1 MHGFLLAGGT
11 GSRLSPTTRSVN
23 KHLLPVYDKPMIYY
37 PLTTLLLTGI
47 TQVTVVTNSSSVN
60 QFRDLLGEGEEF
72 GISISYAVQ
81 KNADG
86 LPGAIL
92 SALETNRSIED
103 SLTVLGDN
111 IFHGAGLGRNLGQL
125 NVPNRANVLA
135 IEVKNPED
143 FGVAIIDKSNRVIDL
158 VEKPLTLI
166 SSLAIPGYYYLPKGA
181 LSEISSLKK
190 SARGELEITDLLK
203 IYLAKDLLTVHILDR
218 GSSWFDGGTISSLM
232 QASEF
237 VKNSQFRLGQLI
249 GSPHEAA
256 MALNLISPRQVKELC
271 LNNPNSEY
279 WTLVDTLL

>member
-1 MHGFLLAGGT
+1 MHGVLLAGGS

-47 TQVTVVTNSSSVN
+47 TQVTVVTNSSSIN

-81 KNADG
+81 KNTDG
-86 LPGAIL
+86 LPGAIH
-92 SALETNRSIED
+92 SALDTNRSIED
-103 SLTVLGDN
+103 SVTVLGDN
-111 IFHGAGLGRNLGQL
+111 IFYGAGLGRNLGQL
-125 NVPNRANVLA
+125 IVPNRANVLA

-143 FGVAIIDKSNRVIDL
+143 FGVAIFDESNRVVDL
-158 VEKPLTLI
+158 VEKPPTFV

-181 LSEISSLKK
+181 SSEILSLKK
-190 SARGELEITDLLK
+190 SARGELEIIDLLK
-203 IYLAKDLLTVHILDR
+203 IYLAKDLLTLHILDR
-218 GSSWFDGGTISSLM
+218 GLSWFDGGTISSLM

-237 VKNSQFRLGQLI
+237 VKNSQFRSGQLI

-256 MALNLISPRQVKELC
+256 MALNLISSRQVKELC

-279 WTLVDTLL
+279 WKLVETLL